1 MCGRIF
7 RPEPLL
13 DPFIAPGSEIT
24 EVVGLI
30 DNDEVEIAP
39 VHLIEGQ
46 AVRFAAC
53 SLQIGV
59 IEDGG
64 NWSGM
69 GLLKLPLVAERVG
82 TSSEVAKVGTEL
94 SIADYRLA

>member
-1 MCGRIF
+1 
-7 RPEPLL
+7 
-13 DPFIAPGSEIT
+13 
-24 EVVGLI
+24 
-30 DNDEVEIAP
+30 
-39 VHLIEGQ
+39 
-46 AVRFAAC
+46 
-53 SLQIGV
+53 V
-59 IEDGG
+59 IEEGG